1 LLRQVLNAA
10 EDVVAD
16 YGGHLLLISVF
27 KCLDKSVVLPIRFL
41 VRLPGLRAV
50 RERPPQQPHEE
61 KKHRRACA
69 FVDPEMKLPVE
80 FRQPVVTGQARRN
93 LSVAGFDIRDVIVG
107 DLATARLPASASRA
121 AKIR

>member
-1 LLRQVLNAA
+1 
-10 EDVVAD
+10 
-16 YGGHLLLISVF
+16 
-27 KCLDKSVVLPIRFL
+27 
-41 VRLPGLRAV
+41 
-50 RERPPQQPHEE
+50 
-61 KKHRRACA
+61 
-69 FVDPEMKLPVE
+69 MKLPVE